1 MERSILV
8 GANLSG
14 GVFAYC
20 ELPGAQMSG
29 ATVDGASFRY
39 TSLEGTG
46 IQGIARGVASYE
58 CCDGIEGGGG
68 EEG

>member
-1 MERSILV
+1 M
-8 GANLSG
+8 
-14 GVFAYC
+14 FAYC
-20 ELPGAQMSG
+20 ELPGARMSG

-46 IQGIARGVASYE
+46 IQGIARGVARYE
-58 CCDGIEGGGG
+58 CCEGIEGGEG